1 MGRPDGSSPVLHG
14 RWQSPLIWDVLA
26 IATYLTGSAIYL
38 YLPLI
43 PDFALSRDRLGLGD
57 APAWKR
63 QFYRLAAVG
72 WGDTPLQKRYL
83 RIAMGF
89 MMVLIIPVAVSVHT
103 VVSWIFAMTLRDA
116 WNSTVFG
123 PYFVA
128 GAIYSGVAALIL
140 LMALLRGAFHL
151 GAHITEKHFINLG
164 YILGGF
170 TLIMLYFNL
179 QEYVVT
185 GYKLAGESSF
195 HFLQLFAGEFAP
207 LFWFY
212 LIGGMVVPGLIIVV
226 PWTRTLPGVLVAAAL
241 ALAGMWVERWIIVVA
256 GLRVP
261 LMAYE
266 PAQYV
271 PTWVEW
277 SIMAGAFALFGLVIA
292 VLAKMVPVVS
302 IWEVAEQYE
311 EASSAEGLPAAVG
324 VPALA
329 SFTGPS
335 GSIGAAGIRG
345 SDVQA

>member
-1 MGRPDGSSPVLHG
+1 MGPGG
-14 RWQSPLIWDVLA
+14 
-26 IATYLTGSAIYL
+26 
-38 YLPLI
+38 
-43 PDFALSRDRLGLGD
+43 

-63 QFYRLAAVG
+63 QFYRVASVG
-72 WGDTPLQKRYL
+72 WRDTPLQKRYL

-170 TLIMLYFNL
+170 TLIMMYFNL

-195 HFLQLFAGEFAP
+195 HFLQVFTGEFAP
-207 LFWFY
+207 VFWFY
-212 LIGGMVVPGLIIVV
+212 VVGGMVLPGLIILI
-226 PWTRTLPGVLVAAAL
+226 PWTRTFARVLVAAAL

-261 LMAYE
+261 LMPYE
-266 PAQYV
+266 PAEYV

-292 VLAKMVPVVS
+292 VFVKMVPVVS
-302 IWEVAEQYE
+302 VWEVAEQYE
-311 EASSAEGLPAAVG
+311 EVHDREEAPVAVVAPVLG
-324 VPALA
+324 SLVDGGGLA
-329 SFTGPS
+329 S
-335 GSIGAAGIRG
+335 AGQWSALSQDSSPASRG
-345 SDVQA
+345 SNAHA

>member
-1 MGRPDGSSPVLHG
+1 
-14 RWQSPLIWDVLA
+14 
-26 IATYLTGSAIYL
+26 L

-43 PDFALSRDRLGLGD
+43 PDLALCRDRLGPGG

-63 QFYRLAAVG
+63 QFYRVASVG
-72 WGDTPLQKRYL
+72 WRDTPLQKRYL

-170 TLIMLYFNL
+170 TLIMMYFNL

-195 HFLQLFAGEFAP
+195 HFLQVFTGEFAP
-207 LFWFY
+207 VFWFY
-212 LIGGMVVPGLIIVV
+212 VVGGMVLPGLIILI
-226 PWTRTLPGVLVAAAL
+226 PWTRTFAGVLVAAAL

-261 LMAYE
+261 LMPYE
-266 PAQYV
+266 PAEYV

-292 VLAKMVPVVS
+292 VFVKMVPVVS
-302 IWEVAEQYE
+302 VWEVAEQYE
-311 EASSAEGLPAAVG
+311 EVHDREEAPVAVVAPVLG
-324 VPALA
+324 SLVDGGGLA
-329 SFTGPS
+329 S
-335 GSIGAAGIRG
+335 AGQWSALSQDSSPASRG
-345 SDVQA
+345 SNAHA